1 MGAQAQMRGVAPVL
15 LVADVQ
21 KTAAYFRDAL
31 GFAVPRFWGDPPTFA
46 IASRDG
52 LEVMLN
58 QVPAGDSFKPNADYD
73 GRFDAYFW
81 VHDADALHSEMS
93 GKGAD
98 IVCPPDNQ
106 VYMMREFQVR
116 DPDGHLLAFGHDI
129 SGQQANG

>member
-1 MGAQAQMRGVAPVL
+1 MNAQAQMRGVAPVL
-15 LVADVQ
+15 LVVDVQ

-31 GFAVPRFWGDPPTFA
+31 GFAVSRFWGDPPMFA
-46 IASRDG
+46 IANRDG

-58 QVPAGDSFKPNADYD
+58 QVATGDTFKPNGDYD
-73 GRFDAYFW
+73 GRYDAYFW
-81 VHDADALHSEMS
+81 VQDADALHAEMS
-93 GKGAD
+93 AKGAD
-98 IVCPPDNQ
+98 IVCPPDDQ

>member
-1 MGAQAQMRGVAPVL
+1 MSAQAQMRGVAPVL

-31 GFAVPRFWGDPPTFA
+31 GFAIPRFWGEPPTFA
-46 IASRDG
+46 IAARAG

-58 QVPAGDSFKPNADYD
+58 QVGAGAAFKPNADYD
-73 GRFDAYFW
+73 GRYDAYFW
-81 VHDADALHSEMS
+81 VRDADALHAEMRAR
-93 GKGAD
+93 GAD
-98 IVCPPDNQ
+98 IVCPPSDE

-129 SGQQANG
+129 SGRRANG